1 MRLLSLVLAMA
12 LFGGCHSAFRE
23 TYQQLQIPK
32 TVHKGGV
39 EAVWMGT
46 AGFYV
51 SDNTTSVLIDPFVSR
66 YGLIHVG
73 LGRDIQP
80 DADAIREW
88 MTTLKPNN
96 VSLVIVSHSH
106 YDHSMDAPIFAAL
119 TGGVLVGSK
128 STLNVAKGVGL
139 PEQQMFAVPVG
150 KPITAG
156 AFKITFF
163 ESTHGKALFGRIP
176 YPGTVDEPLVP
187 PAPASAYKLGAAY
200 SILVEHPKGT
210 FLHHASAGWV
220 PGMFK
225 GVKADLVML
234 GIAGREDSKE
244 YIENVVRAV
253 GAKRLLITHFDD
265 FFVPLNKPIEP
276 IWFVGFSEFV
286 ETARASFPD
295 IKLETMPIGEPRV
308 LFQ

>member
-1 MRLLSLVLAMA
+1 MRILSLMLA
-12 LFGGCHSAFRE
+12 LLTSVGCHSAFRE

-32 TVHKGGV
+32 TESKGGI

-51 SDNTTSVLIDPFVSR
+51 SDGTTSVLIDPFVSR
-66 YGLIHVG
+66 YGLLHVG

-80 DADAIREW
+80 NPDAIREW
-88 MTTLKPNN
+88 MAMLKPAN

-106 YDHSMDAPIFAAL
+106 FDHAMDAPIFAAL
-119 TGGVLVGSK
+119 TGGVLVGSP
-128 STLNVAKGVGL
+128 STLNVGKGVGL
-139 PEQQMFAVPVG
+139 PEQQMFAIPVG
-150 KPITAG
+150 KPVTAG
-156 AFKITFF
+156 NFKITFF
-163 ESTHGKALFGRIP
+163 ESQHGKALFGRVP
-176 YPGTVDEPLVP
+176 YPGSVDEPLEP
-187 PAPASAYKLGAAY
+187 PKPASAYKLGAAY

-210 FLHHASAGWV
+210 FLHHASAGWN

-234 GIAGREDSKE
+234 GIAGRGDSNE
-244 YIENVVRAV
+244 YVENVVRAV

-265 FFVPLNKPIEP
+265 FFVPLNEPIAQ
-276 IWFVGFSEFV
+276 IWFVGFNEFV
-286 ETARASFPD
+286 DTTRESFPD